1 MTSTQVC
8 DSDAVIFTLQEV
20 KTGYIKY
27 SKGTKTHPESDAY
40 TAFKV
45 GFTDFL
51 EQECHWERESV
62 ITDEEDFHGH
72 FGTKSGLN
80 SQISISFA
88 RRYTQSSNIR
98 NIAVEHSHIST
109 CPTSKPSEKGGML
122 IKITKDDMKAL
133 VVGVHLDS
141 GKYFYEKII

>member
-27 SKGTKTHPESDAY
+27 KTHPESDAY

-45 GFTDFL
+45 GFTGFL

-62 ITDEEDFHGH
+62 ITDEEDFHGS

-88 RRYTQSSNIR
+88 RK
-98 NIAVEHSHIST
+98 NIAVVEHSHIST
-109 CPTSKPSEKGGML
+109 TKAHKPTEKGGML
-122 IKITKDDMKAL
+122 MKITKDSMKAL

-141 GKYFYEKII
+141 GKYF